1 MATRAPPTLREGLG
15 TLLVQ
20 RKDHAG
26 TAPEA
31 LDFDLLSVLIDQ
43 PLVGLYL
50 IQNET
55 FCWVNETWAANFG
68 YRADE
73 VIGRPITLT
82 TTPAAL
88 GMSREYLRMRE
99 AGDAHTIHYLIEG
112 LHRSGRSVYV
122 ESHGTRVMYR
132 GRPAVAGVQV
142 SITERVLRERTLE
155 RTTARLRALTRH
167 THEVREQQRASV
179 ARDMH
184 DVLGGILTSLKMDVS
199 RLARRQVDAEARQLA
214 DDILGVVQQGIDEV
228 HRLSRDL
235 RPALLDHLG
244 LKAAIADALAR
255 FGARHGMSTG
265 LETSV
270 TCPLQDPMQQLS
282 VFRIF
287 QELLTNV
294 ARHAQASRVDVR
306 LVEEG
311 GELLLSVTDNG
322 TGITAAEREAPTA
335 FGILGMRERAS
346 QLGGELTIDG
356 SPGQGTCVTLR
367 VPSAKPEETA

>member
-155 RTTARLRALTRH
+155 RTTARLRALTR
-167 THEVREQQRASV
+167 
-179 ARDMH
+179 
-184 DVLGGILTSLKMDVS
+184 
-199 RLARRQVDAEARQLA
+199 
-214 DDILGVVQQGIDEV
+214 DITPD
-228 HRLSRDL
+228 
-235 RPALLDHLG
+235 
-244 LKAAIADALAR
+244 
-255 FGARHGMSTG
+255 
-265 LETSV
+265 
-270 TCPLQDPMQQLS
+270 
-282 VFRIF
+282 
-287 QELLTNV
+287 
-294 ARHAQASRVDVR
+294 
-306 LVEEG
+306 
-311 GELLLSVTDNG
+311 
-322 TGITAAEREAPTA
+322 
-335 FGILGMRERAS
+335 
-346 QLGGELTIDG
+346 
-356 SPGQGTCVTLR
+356 SPPPRT
-367 VPSAKPEETA
+367 